1 MFSIPTGVGGAVN
14 TVARPNMQTLPEGQP
29 AQSAWGNF
37 GGFVNSAL
45 GNAMNLY
52 AQYEGVQAL
61 KNSAG
66 VAREEQSR
74 TTELENGAA
83 VLVDAP
89 KNTATQTQASE
100 PMVFG
105 YPQSKVILAFG
116 GLLAVGVLLKVA
128 KS

>member
-29 AQSAWGNF
+29 SQSAWGNF

-45 GNAMNLY
+45 ANAMNLY

-83 VLVDAP
+83 VLVDN
-89 KNTATQTQASE
+89 KATIPAIPTQAE

>member
-1 MFSIPTGVGGAVN
+1 
-14 TVARPNMQTLPEGQP
+14 
-29 AQSAWGNF
+29 
-37 GGFVNSAL
+37 
-45 GNAMNLY
+45 MNLY
-52 AQYEGVQAL
+52 AQYEGVQAM

-89 KNTATQTQASE
+89 KNTATQAKVSE
-100 PMVFG
+100 PMFFG